1 MLRPCSWAAVLS
13 VMFCSGR
20 LGSCFSP
27 SVSSSHLPLVGQ
39 RKLDRMPATASP
51 GSANRLLRQD
61 APNAAIRASL
71 DFDSIRTSLRWA
83 IQFAA
88 AGGSVAV
95 LGQALSST
103 LRKSGG
109 EQNTLDLEAVQ
120 RCAHAQMDKR
130 KHQNVHT
137 NTHTHMNIR
146 TSPLTGSCS
155 FAAGSLSPLNHTSAL
170 AETARFYNSL
180 TATQLQ
186 QLFWCIFLD
195 TAGAAPE
202 LLLPGPL
209 GAQSQKY
216 PFY

>member
-1 MLRPCSWAAVLS
+1 MRPRSWAAVLS

-103 LRKSGG
+103 VRKSGG

-120 RCAHAQMDKR
+120 RCAHAQMDPR
-130 KHQNVHT
+130 VHT
-137 NTHTHMNIR
+137 HAHAHTHTHI
-146 TSPLTGSCS
+146 SS
-155 FAAGSLSPLNHTSAL
+155 
-170 AETARFYNSL
+170 Y
-180 TATQLQ
+180 
-186 QLFWCIFLD
+186 W
-195 TAGAAPE
+195 
-202 LLLPGPL
+202 LLLVRRGLPLPSESYIGPC
-209 GAQSQKY
+209 
-216 PFY
+216 